1 MWGMEVA
8 ATFTLWTCL
17 ATWFIVP
24 TVRGPAVYARAAMG
38 LLCLELL
45 ALLIWSYGSQ
55 DCVERPCGEVAE
67 AARTAAG
74 LDLPLLTGALVALL
88 LAHGVRVARAGK

>member
-1 MWGMEVA
+1 MEVA

-17 ATWFIVP
+17 AAWFIVP

-55 DCVERPCGEVAE
+55 DCV
-67 AARTAAG
+67 
-74 LDLPLLTGALVALL
+74 
-88 LAHGVRVARAGK
+88 